1 MKKIFLLLIIFI
13 CMENINAQDGE
24 QKKEVKDGEMKK
36 YYMVF
41 LRSGP
46 NKDYSDTAKI
56 TKYQAGH
63 IANIVRVYEMGKMD
77 IAGPFGGNT
86 DLRGIFIMNVDKE
99 EEIKELLADD
109 IYIKEGY
116 LVYDYLPWYAEKGA
130 KLR

>member
-1 MKKIFLLLIIFI
+1 MKKIFLLFIILI
-13 CMENINAQDGE
+13 CMKNVNAQDGE

-56 TKYQAGH
+56 NKYQAGH
-63 IANIVRVYEMGKMD
+63 MANIVRVYEMGKMD
-77 IAGPFGGNT
+77 IAGPFGGGT
-86 DLRGIFIMNVDKE
+86 ELRGIFIMNVDKE

>member
-1 MKKIFLLLIIFI
+1 MKKILLLIIILIF
-13 CMENINAQDGE
+13 MENVKAQDADTT
-24 QKKEVKDGEMKK
+24 KDGQMKK

-56 TKYQAGH
+56 NKYQAGH

-86 DLRGIFIMNVDKE
+86 ELRGIFIMNVKNE
-99 EEIKELLADD
+99 SEIKELLADD

>member
-1 MKKIFLLLIIFI
+1 MKRILLLLIILI
-13 CMENINAQDGE
+13 CIGNIQAQDSE
-24 QKKEVKDGEMKK
+24 TKKEVKDGEMKK

-41 LRSGP
+41 LKTGP

-56 TKYQAGH
+56 QKYQAGH
-63 IANIVRVYEMGKMD
+63 MANIMRVYEMGKMD

-86 DLRGIFIMNVDKE
+86 ELRGIFIMNVDKE

-109 IYIKEGY
+109 VYIKEGY
-116 LVYDYLPWYAEKGA
+116 LIYEILPWYAEKGA

>member
-1 MKKIFLLLIIFI
+1 
-13 CMENINAQDGE
+13 MEKVNAQEGNTNADTT
-24 QKKEVKDGEMKK
+24 KDGQMKR
-36 YYMVF
+36 YFMVF

-56 TKYQAGH
+56 TKYQAAH

-86 DLRGIFIMNVDKE
+86 DLRGIFIMNVKDE
-99 EEIKELLADD
+99 SEIKDLLAEDV
-109 IYIKEGY
+109 YIKEGY
-116 LVYDYLPWYAEKGA
+116 LVYDYLPWWAEKGA